1 MSTAGTYTRIVGLQ
15 ALEDAGVFA
24 AGMNADKVA
33 FCETIDGRGYIAR
46 NIGEELTV
54 QGKIT
59 LHVDD
64 APLSVEWLQN
74 VCRNTTV
81 VAIKTD
87 ENKGEFSVPKNA
99 QPPIVVGS
107 IADYFE
113 KKD

>member
-1 MSTAGTYTRIVGLQ
+1 
-15 ALEDAGVFA
+15 
-24 AGMNADKVA
+24 MNPDKVA
-33 FCETIDGRGYIAR
+33 FCETIDGRGYLAR
-46 NIGEELTV
+46 NIGEELTS
-54 QGKIT
+54 QGRIF

-81 VAIKTD
+81 VAIKTED
-87 ENKGEFSVPKNA
+87 NRGDFTVPKNA
-99 QPPIVVGS
+99 EPPVVVGS